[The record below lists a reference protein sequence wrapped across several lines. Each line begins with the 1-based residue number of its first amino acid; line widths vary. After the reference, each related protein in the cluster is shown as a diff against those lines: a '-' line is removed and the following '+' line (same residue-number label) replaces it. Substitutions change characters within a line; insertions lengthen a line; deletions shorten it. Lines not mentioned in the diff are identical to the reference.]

1 MQLRTPLLAL
11 YIMFANALDAYLT
24 HIAVYE
30 GEARELN
37 PLMNY
42 ILDDSIEDFYFVKIG
57 VVSLAL
63 ILLLRMKEKTLSSK
77 VLVIAAVIY
86 TVVLAIHARG
96 IIF

>member
-1 MQLRTPLLAL
+1 LLAL

-77 VLVIAAVIY
+77 VLMIAAVIY

>member
-42 ILDDSIEDFYFVKIG
+42 ILDDSVEDFYFVKIG

>member
-42 ILDDSIEDFYFVKIG
+42 ILDDSVEDFYFVKIG

-77 VLVIAAVIY
+77 VLMIAAVIY

>member
-42 ILDDSIEDFYFVKIG
+42 MLDDSIEDFYFVKIG